1 MKVYVIKDEN
11 SVTGYS
17 IFVENEDG
25 STSTTQVEKLVDDGR
40 TLALPDNPT
49 GRRYFSIAKA
59 EKADKMEIVA
69 KGERTTT
76 AQAPRSPKIS
86 FSETD
91 LETLPKDMA
100 DTIRAAYDML
110 EAVRERSKVQAK
122 IDKYKA
128 LIAQLEGRAE

>member
-25 STSTTQVEKLVDDGR
+25 TTSTTQVEKLVDDGR
-40 TLALPDNPT
+40 TLALPDNPS
-49 GRRYFSIAKA
+49 GRRYLSIVKA
-59 EKADKMEIVA
+59 EKSDKVEIVA

-76 AQAPRSPKIS
+76 TQATRSPKIS
-86 FSETD
+86 FSDSD
-91 LETLPKDMA
+91 LEALPAEMA
-100 DTIRAAYDML
+100 DTIRVAYDML

-122 IDKYKA
+122 IEKYKA